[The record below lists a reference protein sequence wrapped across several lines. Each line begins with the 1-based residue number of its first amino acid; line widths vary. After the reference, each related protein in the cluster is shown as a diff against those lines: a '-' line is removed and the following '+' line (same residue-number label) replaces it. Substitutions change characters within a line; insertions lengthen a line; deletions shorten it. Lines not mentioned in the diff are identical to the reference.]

1 MLGMSCPTS
10 WQLEDRFIELDAVGR
25 QFELELCP
33 YRPQVAWYRWR
44 PCGVTCDAVP
54 EQCRS
59 INAAANHSL

>member
-33 YRPQVAWYRWR
+33 YRRLRGIGGALV
-44 PCGVTCDAVP
+44 V
-54 EQCRS
+54 
-59 INAAANHSL
+59 